1 MFLRFLQ
8 KKASG
13 DDKQNNAKDIILG
26 ENGYFMGKDLPSS
39 CYRCLLLMFITL
51 LSSLAAA
58 SSAAASS
65 SLHIIIGIA
74 VISCAILS
82 QLA

>member
-51 LSSLAAA
+51 LSSLAA

>member
-58 SSAAASS
+58 P
-65 SLHIIIGIA
+65 
-74 VISCAILS
+74 
-82 QLA
+82 